1 MSFEFPIEWAEMNSC
16 LLFERYVLNNTA
28 PISDNRKNL
37 LSNNNNNN
45 SCITFFSES
54 LQNQSLFRRKE
65 LKRIF
70 HNAFIQKITTRAKSS
85 TKNYTKEMIGEWKRR
100 WLFDFSF
107 GETCKKESATITMER
122 NVISMP
128 EVDVD
133 RKGVERIET
142 RNLPARSF
150 ALHDV
155 WERLRLFHR

>member
-37 LSNNNNNN
+37 LSNNNN